1 MNFQGKNT
9 PIGKVKMALACRIAT
24 LLSLCFLN
32 SACSEETVINL
43 YDENEVLV
51 TISTGE
57 IQCQFEG
64 NPISVSQGFLT
75 GAGIEVNAAY
85 CGFTNEQY
93 VTVCGGATS
102 DIHVFE
108 IERKYL
114 NKAENLGFSNVEGLQ
129 TGWQKTDCPE

>member
-1 MNFQGKNT
+1 MNLQDKNT
-9 PIGKVKMALACRIAT
+9 PIGKVKKALACRIAT

-43 YDENEVLV
+43 YDDNTILV
-51 TISTGE
+51 AISSGE

-64 NPISVSQGFLT
+64 NPISVSQGFLID
-75 GAGIEVNAAY
+75 AGIEVSAAY

-102 DIHVFE
+102 DIHIFE
-108 IERKYL
+108 IDKKYL
-114 NKAENLGFSNVEGLQ
+114 NKAENLGFNNIESLQ
-129 TGWQKTDCPE
+129 AGWQKTDCPE